1 MELKG
6 SLVRLAGAGA
16 ALALGS
22 TVMVLAA
29 PSASAASANIS
40 LPYGAS
46 YYTGTAT
53 WSNRG
58 VGIDGSFKA
67 TGCRRVY
74 ARAFAGSTTLDF
86 QSTSTWCNRSGPA
99 DFSLTADVV
108 GGSDNIW
115 VYMTD
120 ENGTHLKEQTCYRSS
135 GVCIDGLH

>member
-1 MELKG
+1 MAFY
-6 SLVRLAGAGA
+6 AGYRHLLTARVNS
-16 ALALGS
+16 ALAPLRAAGYPV
-22 TVMVLAA
+22 TVEELDAWYPMPAGPNVA
-29 PSASAASANIS
+29 
-40 LPYGAS
+40 
-46 YYTGTAT
+46 
-53 WSNRG
+53 
-58 VGIDGSFKA
+58 D
-67 TGCRRVY
+67 VY

-86 QSTSTWCNRSGPA
+86 RSTSTWCNTSGLA